1 MPTCARAV
9 QQADGSLAL
18 VLDQS
23 ATDVTACSYVVQS
36 GPEIA
41 NSLVAL
47 SAEDGAAVSAM
58 IVSVWAAA
66 WGIRAVIDVVR
77 NNGASDEKL

>member
-18 VLDQS
+18 VLDPS
-23 ATDVTACSYVVQS
+23 ATDVTACSYVVQT
-36 GPEIA
+36 GPEVA

-47 SAEDGAAVSAM
+47 SAEDGAEIAGM
-58 IVSVWAAA
+58 IVACWAAA
-66 WGIRAVIDVVR
+66 YGIRAVIDVVQ
-77 NNGASDEKL
+77 NSGASDEKL

>member
-18 VLDQS
+18 VLDPS
-23 ATDVTACSYVVQS
+23 ASDVTACSYVVQT
-36 GPEIA
+36 GPEVA

-47 SAEDGAAVSAM
+47 SAEDGAEISGM
-58 IVSVWAAA
+58 IVALWAAA
-66 WGIRAVIDVVR
+66 WGIRAVINVVQ
-77 NNGASDEKL
+77 NSGASDEKL

>member
-18 VLDQS
+18 VLDPS
-23 ATDVTACSYVVQS
+23 ATDVTACSYVVQT

-47 SAEDGAAVSAM
+47 SAEDGAEISAS
-58 IVSVWAAA
+58 IVALWAAA
-66 WGIRAVIDVVR
+66 WGIRAVINVVQ
-77 NNGASDEKL
+77 NSGASDEKL